1 MGYSCTR
8 DAQDTLAILSRQYAT
23 DGNPNVLTMGTVRKA
38 RYFFERG
45 RENEDGSITGTL
57 MVIVQDADGKDTD
70 FARVKGSV
78 KIAADGTIER
88 WPNLIARD
96 RVEIEYLARDTRARN
111 PQWINSLSVPL

>member
-8 DAQDTLAILSRQYAT
+8 DAQDTLATLSNRFAT
-23 DGNPNVLTMGTVRKA
+23 DGNPNILTMGTVRKA

-45 RENEDGSITGTL
+45 RENEDGAITGRL
-57 MVIVQDADGKDTD
+57 MVMVQNADGTDTE
-70 FARVKGSV
+70 FAQVKGSV

-96 RVEIEYLARDTRARN
+96 RREIENSARDLRARN
-111 PQWINSLSVPL
+111 PQLLSSWNVPL